1 MATIYRKRYCDDVM
15 AHFSE
20 MRKNKKGNIVGA
32 PSFVSFANEVGVPI
46 SQIEK
51 WRREHSDFDKAC
63 EDATELLR
71 QLLIDGALSG
81 LVNVSAAKFI
91 LSSEFGMGSGVC
103 SKGDEREKTISDAD
117 RTLLQNLAKR
127 LGCDESS

>member
-1 MATIYRKRYCDDVM
+1 MATVYRKKYCDAVM

-20 MRKNKKGNIVGA
+20 MRKNKKGSIVGA
-32 PSFVSFANEVGVPI
+32 PSFISFADSIGVSI

-51 WRREHSDFDKAC
+51 WRREHADFEKAC
-63 EDATELLR
+63 EDASELLK

-91 LSSEFGMGSGVC
+91 LSSEFGMGG
-103 SKGDEREKTISDAD
+103 KDARKKEGTMAGISDAD
-117 RTLLQNLAKR
+117 RTLLENLARR
-127 LGCDESS
+127 LGCDENG

>member
-1 MATIYRKRYCDDVM
+1 MAVVYRKKYCDNVM

-20 MRKNKKGNIVGA
+20 MRKNKKGSIVGA
-32 PSFVSFANEVGVPI
+32 PSFVSFADSIGVSI

-51 WRREHSDFDKAC
+51 WRREHADFEKAC
-63 EDATELLR
+63 EDASELLK

-91 LSSEFGMGSGVC
+91 LSSEFGMGT
-103 SKGDEREKTISDAD
+103 KDAQKKERTMAGISDAD
-117 RTLLQNLAKR
+117 RTLLENLARR
-127 LGCDESS
+127 LGCDETG

>member
-1 MATIYRKRYCDDVM
+1 MAVVYRKKYCDDVM

-20 MRKNKKGNIVGA
+20 MRKNKKGSIVGA
-32 PSFVSFANEVGVPI
+32 PSFVSFADSIGVSI

-51 WRREHSDFDKAC
+51 WRREHADFEKAC
-63 EDATELLR
+63 EDASELLK

-91 LSSEFGMGSGVC
+91 LSSEFGMGAKDAQKKAGTMA
-103 SKGDEREKTISDAD
+103 GISDAD
-117 RTLLQNLAKR
+117 RTLLENLARR
-127 LGCDESS
+127 LGCDETG

>member
-1 MATIYRKRYCDDVM
+1 MATVYRKKYCDDVM

-20 MRKNKKGNIVGA
+20 MRKNKKGSIVGA
-32 PSFVSFANEVGVPI
+32 PSFVSFADSIGVSI

-51 WRREHSDFDKAC
+51 WRREHGDFDKAC

-71 QLLIDGALSG
+71 QLLMDAALSG

-91 LSSEFGMGSGVC
+91 LSSDFGMGRSASQKNTDAPEG
-103 SKGDEREKTISDAD
+103 ISDAD
-117 RTLLQNLAKR
+117 RTLMENLARR
-127 LGCDESS
+127 LGIDESH